1 MGRTPR
7 INKNGGRDHW
17 GGLTPLLVYGGGIRG
32 GQVVGQS
39 TRDGSKPLTAPCN
52 SRNLLGTLMAQ
63 LFDIGELRIKQGLPT
78 DLVRYVSS
86 ATPIQFD

>member
-1 MGRTPR
+1 MG
-7 INKNGGRDHW
+7 
-17 GGLTPLLVYGGGIRG
+17 
-32 GQVVGQS
+32 
-39 TRDGSKPLTAPCN
+39 
-52 SRNLLGTLMAQ
+52 Q